1 MTGTGRVHRLA
12 PAKAAGTVEES
23 RRREVESREVESRKV
38 ESHEVEKGPCAIP
51 ELRGLLTFARL
62 AAIRSAVAWPSL
74 PGVP

>member
-23 RRREVESREVESRKV
+23 RRREVESRKI

-51 ELRGLLTFARL
+51 ELRGLVTFARL
-62 AAIRSAVAWPSL
+62 ATICSAVAWPSL

>member
-23 RRREVESREVESRKV
+23 RRREVKSRKIESRK
-38 ESHEVEKGPCAIP
+38 VEKGPCAIP

-62 AAIRSAVAWPSL
+62 ATICSAVAWPSL